1 MAADIDLILKRQ
13 EKFESERTLIE
24 SDWQELND
32 WIMPHRAQFIGQTIK
47 ESKTRKMK
55 DLFDKTIMRANRILA
70 AGMHGQMTSPSMP
83 WFALG
88 TEDPG
93 LMKYE
98 SVKTWML
105 LVERALYAAFN
116 GSNFNS
122 SIHED
127 YLDLG
132 AFCTSCLYEEEDAQ
146 DMVRFDCRPISEI
159 YIAESARGRVDT
171 VHRKFTMTA
180 RQAYQQWGEKAG
192 EVALKYFREK
202 GKMDDEINFIHA
214 VFPRADFDPRSL
226 SSNKK
231 AYASVYIELSKKAP
245 VGDESG
251 YDEMPYFVS
260 RWLKSAG
267 IVYGWGPGMEALY
280 DAKMVSAMAKT
291 ILRAA
296 QKMTD
301 PPLQVPNKAFIL
313 PTNVGPASL
322 LTKTSFNPNDKVEAL
337 ETRGNI
343 PISLELKKEHREF
356 IKESF
361 FVDLFLMLTEKP
373 GMTATEVMERVQE
386 KMVVLGPSLGRLM
399 IEKLDPIIKRTFNLL
414 NRQGKIPPKPAE
426 LHGINPK
433 IEYISPLAR
442 AQKMWQV
449 NAVNKWIS
457 LLAPIGQAKPE
468 VLDWIKDDGV
478 ATYLGDSLG
487 ISPEVRN
494 TEDAVKKIREARAQ
508 AQQQQQMMGELMQ
521 LSEMMK
527 KSGMKMTDLMPG
539 AGGQGGAKATR

>member
-1 MAADIDLILKRQ
+1 MAADIQAILKRQ
-13 EKFESERTLIE
+13 EHFESERILFE

-55 DLFDKTIMRANRILA
+55 DLYDKTIMRANRILA

-83 WFALG
+83 WFTLG

-146 DMVRFDCRPISEI
+146 DMVRFDCRPISEV
-159 YIAESARGRVDT
+159 YISEGARGRVDT
-171 VHRKFTMTA
+171 VHRKFVMTA
-180 RQAYQQWGEKAG
+180 RQAYQQWGDKAG
-192 EVALKYFREK
+192 EIALKNFEEK
-202 GKMDDEINFIHA
+202 AKLDEEIQFIHA
-214 VFPRADFDPRSL
+214 VFPRADFDPQSL
-226 SSNKK
+226 LSRKK
-231 AYASVYIELSKKAP
+231 PYASVYIELSKKEP
-245 VGDESG
+245 VGNESG

-267 IVYGWGPGMEALY
+267 TVYGWGPGMEALY
-280 DAKMVSAMAKT
+280 DAKMTSSMAKT

-296 QKMTD
+296 QKMVDKT
-301 PPLQVPNKAFIL
+301 LIVPNKAFIL
-313 PTNVGPASL
+313 PTNIGPASL
-322 LTKTSFNPNDKVEAL
+322 ITKTSINPNDKIETL
-337 ETRGNI
+337 ETRGDI
-343 PISLELKKEHREF
+343 PIGLELKKEHREF

-399 IEKLDPIIKRTFNLL
+399 IEKLDPIIKRTYNLL
-414 NRQGKIPPKPAE
+414 VKQRRIPPKPTE
-426 LHGINPK
+426 LQGINPK

-449 NAVNKWIS
+449 NAVNKWIA
-457 LLAPIGQAKPE
+457 LLAPMAQAKPE
-468 VLDWIKDDGV
+468 VLDWVKDDGIP
-478 ATYLGDSLG
+478 TYLADSLG
-487 ISPEVRN
+487 VSPEVRN
-494 TEDAVKKIREARAQ
+494 SEDDVKKIREARAK
-508 AQQQQQMMGELMQ
+508 AQQQQGMMNELMQ
-521 LSEMMK
+521 LSQILGK
-527 KSGMKMTDLMPG
+527 KGFNLTDLAKNVGG
-539 AGGQGGAKATR
+539 AGGAKTT